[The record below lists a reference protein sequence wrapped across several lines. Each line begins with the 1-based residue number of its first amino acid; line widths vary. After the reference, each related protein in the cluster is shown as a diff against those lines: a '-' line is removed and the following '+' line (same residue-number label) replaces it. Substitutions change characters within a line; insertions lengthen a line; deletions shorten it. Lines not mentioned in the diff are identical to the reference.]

1 MKERYIEIVFL
12 GTGKREVFDK
22 CVDIYRKYDK
32 EALGITYNAM
42 MNVLSKEGKYSN
54 DKISVSYRKR
64 LNSVWK

>member
-12 GTGKREVFDK
+12 GAGKREVFDK

-42 MNVLSKEGKYSN
+42 MNVLSKEGKYN
-54 DKISVSYRKR
+54 NHKI
-64 LNSVWK
+64 